1 MRSPVVLLALLAC
14 AMLALP
20 AAAQTRAENLEA
32 CKGGEPEKAIAA
44 CTALIASGRE
54 KSSSLFEAHFNR
66 GLAYAETRRHR
77 RAIEDYDVA
86 LKLRRNDAAV
96 LQSRCWSRSVTGRLS
111 QAVEDCNTSLAIR
124 PNDPD
129 TLEIRGFTLRKM
141 RRFEESIADY
151 DAALALRPEAPHS
164 LFGRG
169 ITRRDMGREDSAR
182 ADIAAAKALD
192 PDVAARYVAVGIHR

>member
-1 MRSPVVLLALLAC
+1 MRFSAILVALLAS
-14 AMLALP
+14 AVLAFP
-20 AAAQTRAENLEA
+20 AGAQTRAENLEA
-32 CKGGEPEKAIAA
+32 CKGAEPEQAIAA
-44 CTALIASGRE
+44 CSALISSGRE
-54 KSSSLFEAHFNR
+54 KSATLFDAYFNR
-66 GLAYAETRRHR
+66 GLAYAETKRHR
-77 RAIEDYDVA
+77 RAIKDYDAA

-96 LQSRCWSRSVTGRLS
+96 LQGRCWSHSVTGRLS
-111 QAVEDCNTSLAIR
+111 QAVDDCNMSLAKR

-192 PDVAARYVAVGIHR
+192 PDVAARYIEIGIHR

>member
-1 MRSPVVLLALLAC
+1 MRSTLVLIVLLAS
-14 AMLALP
+14 AMAFP

-32 CKGGEPEKAIAA
+32 CKVAKPEQAIPA
-44 CTALIASGRE
+44 CSAGRE
-54 KSSSLFEAHFNR
+54 KTATLFEAHFNR

-77 RAIEDYDVA
+77 RAIEDYNVA

-111 QAVEDCNTSLAIR
+111 QAVDDCNTSLAMR
-124 PNDPD
+124 PNHPD

-151 DAALALRPEAPHS
+151 DAALALRPHAPHS

-169 ITRRDMGREDSAR
+169 ITRYDMGSEERAR
-182 ADIAAAKALD
+182 ADIEAAKALD
-192 PDVAARYVAVGIHR
+192 PDIAAQYVAVGIHR